1 MYYYRRFG
9 SGSIVLDEP
18 QVYNNITIHNVN
30 YKSLLAV
37 CIMCANYALQSKC
50 FFLCLHS
57 DASSFLSFKVH
68 SSGLKII

>member
-9 SGSIVLDEP
+9 SDIIVLDEP
-18 QVYNNITIHNVN
+18 QVYNITIHNVN